1 MSERAI
7 AFKGLACQCGVFMKK
22 MQSGH
27 HMAVSTVGGGGRG
40 WDQVR

>member
-1 MSERAI
+1 MSERAV
-7 AFKGLACQCGVFMKK
+7 AFKGLPCQCGVFMK

-27 HMAVSTVGGGGRG
+27 HMAVSTVRGGGGG